1 MRLFAT
7 EPVPSRLKP
16 ATPPRGAGHSPWGPG
31 LADFTPDL
39 LTIQEQPPARLPR
52 TVGYVTVGLFG
63 LLLAWATFGKLDI
76 IAGAEGRLVP
86 RNYSRVLQPAEAGI
100 VREVLVRDGQEVQ
113 AGQLLLRMDATTA
126 SADMGTLKA
135 DAALKA
141 LSLRRIDAELRGQPL
156 LVEAR
161 DPPQLASQVLAQYR
175 ARRQSYLDA
184 LAQEQA
190 TLARAQHDLVAARQQ
205 LAKLQATVPLYQQT
219 AQSYEKLVKEGFV
232 SELGANDKLREK
244 IEKEQELKSQESN
257 LGALAAAVEQSRQKL
272 AQIKSGYESQL
283 LNERVEL
290 QSQQQRTQG
299 ELQKQVYK
307 SGLLEL
313 RAREDGIVKDMA
325 TYNPGAVVQPGAVL
339 LNLVPRN
346 EALFAEVAI
355 RNEDV
360 GFVAPG
366 QRVKV
371 KLQAYPFQKYG
382 MLEGTVELI
391 SADSSANDPQKAT
404 ALGQNP
410 QSYKARVL
418 LASQELKASNG
429 EVLKLSPGMVVQAEI
444 HQGRRT
450 VLEYLLS
457 PVQKVAQEAGRER

>member
-7 EPVPSRLKP
+7 E
-16 ATPPRGAGHSPWGPG
+16 T
-31 LADFTPDL
+31 ADFTPDL

-52 TVGYVTVGLFG
+52 AVGYVTASLFG
-63 LLLAWATFGKLDI
+63 LLLAWAGFGQLDI
-76 IAGAEGRLVP
+76 VAAAEGRLVP
-86 RNYSRVLQPAEAGI
+86 RNYSRVLQPAEAGV
-100 VREVLVRDGQEVQ
+100 VREVLVRDGEEVK
-113 AGQLLLRMDATTA
+113 AGQVLMRMDATTA

-135 DAALKA
+135 DAALKS
-141 LSLRRIDAELRGQPL
+141 LSLRRIDAELRGQAL
-156 LVEAR
+156 LLTAQ
-161 DPPQLASQVLAQYR
+161 DPPEAATQVLAQYS

-190 TLARAQHDLVAARQQ
+190 ALERAQYDLGGARQQ
-205 LAKLQATVPLYQQT
+205 LAKLQVTVPLYQQSAYSY
-219 AQSYEKLVKEGFV
+219 AQMAKDGFA
-232 SELGANDKLREK
+232 SEQSASDKLREK
-244 IEKEQELKSQESN
+244 VEKEQDLKSQEATVQS
-257 LGALAAAVEQSRQKL
+257 LTAAIEQSRKKL

-290 QSQQQRTQG
+290 LGQQERTQG
-299 ELQKQVYK
+299 ELQKQVYR

-313 RAREDGIVKDMA
+313 RAGEDGVVKDLA
-325 TYNPGAVVQPGAVL
+325 TYSPGAVVQPGAVL
-339 LNLVPRN
+339 LNLVPKN
-346 EALFAEVAI
+346 EPLLAEVAMH
-355 RNEDV
+355 NEDV

-366 QRVKV
+366 QNVKV

-382 MLEGTVELI
+382 LLEGTVHLV

-404 ALGQNP
+404 AQGQNP
-410 QSYKARVL
+410 QSYKVL
-418 LASQELKASNG
+418 VRLASQALRSSNG